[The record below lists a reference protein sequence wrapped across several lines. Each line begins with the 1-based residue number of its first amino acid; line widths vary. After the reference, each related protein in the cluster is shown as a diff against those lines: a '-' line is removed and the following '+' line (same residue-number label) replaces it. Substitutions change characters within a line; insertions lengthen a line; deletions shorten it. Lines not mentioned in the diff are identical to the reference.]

1 MKRFKGLAQ
10 WLSLFL
16 LAVAII
22 AVYKTFD
29 NIVEIGG
36 FFSKLLDIL
45 SPFLIGFGM
54 AFLLYGPCSKI
65 EGLFRRFQKPIMQKL
80 ARPIAVVIV
89 YLLLFG
95 LLTLIGYLALP
106 ALYHAIM
113 DFVSAVP
120 GYYNNV
126 MAFLAEYTK
135 EGSLLEGLHLEER
148 IQDLYAWIS
157 SQLTADRIFSYF
169 QGILNFTTSLLDI
182 FMAFIISVYMLLGR
196 ESLIRAVK
204 AVAGIVIKPRGIT
217 FCSTYTHKITK
228 IFYSYFYS
236 QAIDACIVGVLATVG
251 LLIARLPNAPVLGM
265 MLGLMNMI
273 PYFGAIIGGII
284 CVLVALLSGNV
295 YGAIFVAIYILAM
308 QQIDSNIIQPRI
320 VSNSVG
326 IKAIY
331 VLLAITVGGG
341 FFGFWGIFLG
351 VPVMAMIQMLV
362 KDFIDYRR
370 RREERKIRAGAEGG
384 NRMPFGEDDD

>member
-1 MKRFKGLAQ
+1 M
-10 WLSLFL
+10 
-16 LAVAII
+16 AVI

-36 FFSKLLDIL
+36 FFSKLMGIL
-45 SPFLIGFGM
+45 SPFVIGFGM
-54 AFLLYGPCSKI
+54 AFLLYGPCNKI
-65 EGLFRRFQKPIMQKL
+65 EGLFRRSGKPIMHKL
-80 ARPIAVVIV
+80 ARPVSVVIV

-135 EGSLLEGLHLEER
+135 EGGLLEDLHLEER
-148 IQDLYAWIS
+148 IKDIYTWIS

-182 FMAFIISVYMLLGR
+182 FMALIISVYMLLGR

-204 AVAGIVIKPRGIT
+204 AVAGLVIKPRGMT
-217 FCSTYTHKITK
+217 FCSIYAHKITK

-236 QAIDACIVGVLATVG
+236 QAIDACIVGVLATIG

-265 MLGLMNMI
+265 MLGIMNMI
-273 PYFGAIIGGII
+273 PYFGAIIGGVI
-284 CVLVALLSGNV
+284 CVLVALLSGNI
-295 YGAIFVAIYILAM
+295 YGAVFVAIYILAM
-308 QQIDSNIIQPRI
+308 QQIDGNIIQPRI

-331 VLLAITVGGG
+331 VLLAITIGGG

-351 VPVMAMIQMLV
+351 VPFMAMVQMLV
-362 KDFIDYRR
+362 KDFIEYRKR
-370 RREERKIRAGAEGG
+370 QEEQRISAGTASG
-384 NRMPFGEDDD
+384 NGIPPEENGE

>member
-1 MKRFKGLAQ
+1 MH
-10 WLSLFL
+10 
-16 LAVAII
+16 
-22 AVYKTFD
+22 
-29 NIVEIGG
+29 
-36 FFSKLLDIL
+36 
-45 SPFLIGFGM
+45 
-54 AFLLYGPCSKI
+54 
-65 EGLFRRFQKPIMQKL
+65 KL
-80 ARPIAVVIV
+80 ARPVSVVIV

-135 EGSLLEGLHLEER
+135 EGGILEELHLEER
-148 IQDLYAWIS
+148 IKDVYTWIS
-157 SQLTADRIFSYF
+157 NQLTADRIFSYF

-182 FMAFIISVYMLLGR
+182 FMALIISVYMLLGR
-196 ESLIRAVK
+196 ESLVRAVK
-204 AVAGIVIKPRGIT
+204 AVAGLVIKPRGMA
-217 FCSTYTHKITK
+217 FCSIYAHKITK

-236 QAIDACIVGVLATVG
+236 QAIDACIVGVLATIG

-265 MLGLMNMI
+265 MLGIMNMI
-273 PYFGAIIGGII
+273 PYFGAIIGGVI
-284 CVLVALLSGNV
+284 CVLVALLSGNI
-295 YGAIFVAIYILAM
+295 YGAVFVAIYVLAM
-308 QQIDSNIIQPRI
+308 QQIDGNIIQPRI

-331 VLLAITVGGG
+331 VLLAITIGGG

-351 VPVMAMIQMLV
+351 VPFMAMVQMLV
-362 KDFIDYRR
+362 KDIIDYRNR
-370 RREERKIRAGAEGG
+370 QEEQKLSAAAPGSGTPPEED
-384 NRMPFGEDDD
+384 GE